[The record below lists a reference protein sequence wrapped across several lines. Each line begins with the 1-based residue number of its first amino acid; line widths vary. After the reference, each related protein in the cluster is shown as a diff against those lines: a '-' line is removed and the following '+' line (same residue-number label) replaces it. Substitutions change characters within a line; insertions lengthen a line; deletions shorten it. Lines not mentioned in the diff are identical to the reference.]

1 MNLAKARQ
9 AKQSRTLRRV
19 HQTGKARQALG
30 YIDSDISI
38 TDDSSSNDDNS
49 NNTHDSSSNDDNN
62 CNNTYDCSSNDDNNC
77 NNICNSSKIK
87 NGLNSIAYIRLQRQY
102 NALKRQNGKLKSLN
116 HALNQ
121 SLGKY
126 KQKTHFDHAIQ
137 CLSQLIRTK
146 KVSNKKR

>member
-1 MNLAKARQ
+1 MNLEKARQ
-9 AKQSRTLRRV
+9 TKQSRTLRRV

-49 NNTHDSSSNDDNN
+49 NNTHDS
-62 CNNTYDCSSNDDNNC
+62 SSNDDNNC